1 MVGMNPSVQKYLSKM
16 ERPIPGQSLSED
28 PDSPAPYVAAPE
40 FTVPKEAMEYI
51 WHTLTS
57 EDIYK
62 NVMTSVA
69 QGAAIMEVTQ
79 LVLFGG
85 FTEGKWNPD
94 LMLMLMEPTAYMIM
108 ALSEKAGIDYVI
120 EAGDELE
127 SSEDDESALDISQ
140 APEEIKELVSQL
152 DTKEMPS
159 LMGQPETAEPL
170 EEEAQETAEPQQP
183 SLMGR
188 K

>member
-1 MVGMNPSVQKYLSKM
+1 MNPSVQQYLSKM

-40 FTVPKEAMEYI
+40 FTIPKEAMEYV
-51 WHTLTS
+51 WHTLTG
-57 EDIYK
+57 EKIYK

-69 QGAAIMEVTQ
+69 QGASIKDVTQ
-79 LVLFGG
+79 LILFEG

-94 LMLMLMEPTAYMIM
+94 LMLILVEPTAYMIM
-108 ALSEKAGIDYVI
+108 ALSEKAGIDYVL
-120 EAGDELE
+120 ETGDELE
-127 SSEDDESALDISQ
+127 SLEDDEPAMDMSQ

-159 LMGQPETAEPL
+159 LMKKPETSEPL
-170 EEEAQETAEPQQP
+170 KEEAQETSEPPQP

>member
-1 MVGMNPSVQKYLSKM
+1 
-16 ERPIPGQSLSED
+16 
-28 PDSPAPYVAAPE
+28 
-40 FTVPKEAMEYI
+40 
-51 WHTLTS
+51 
-57 EDIYK
+57 
-62 NVMTSVA
+62 
-69 QGAAIMEVTQ
+69 
-79 LVLFGG
+79 
-85 FTEGKWNPD
+85 
-94 LMLMLMEPTAYMIM
+94 MEPTAYMIM

-140 APEEIKELVSQL
+140 APEKIKELVSQL

-170 EEEAQETAEPQQP
+170 EEAQETSEPQQP